1 MTSSLSEGAEIPGPC
16 VAADESSRQTLAV
29 EVVRSPIPK
38 HLTRRS
44 VGHHDQRKNVGLTE
58 RRADDVDPSRRPQDD
73 LDRLWVRDQDVPY
86 VRGEID
92 HYRLLESKFQLIGIR
107 IATDDPQ
114 ISNMLVDFERGL
126 GCKDL

>member
-1 MTSSLSEGAEIPGPC
+1 MIKE
-16 VAADESSRQTLAV
+16 
-29 EVVRSPIPK
+29 
-38 HLTRRS
+38 
-44 VGHHDQRKNVGLTE
+44 KNVGLTE

-73 LDRLWVRDQDVPY
+73 LHRLWVRDQDIPY